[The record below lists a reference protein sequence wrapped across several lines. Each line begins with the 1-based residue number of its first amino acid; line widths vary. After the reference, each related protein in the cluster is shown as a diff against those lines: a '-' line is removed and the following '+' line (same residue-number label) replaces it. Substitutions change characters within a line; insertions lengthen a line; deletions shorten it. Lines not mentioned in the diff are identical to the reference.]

1 MNLKQVK
8 IPLEGYNQFVNC
20 YKATDDQFLAY
31 FVKKLK
37 RLVAASNR
45 LEIRKKMLE
54 ILEKEGK

>member
-8 IPLEGYNQFVNC
+8 IPLEKYGEFVNC
-20 YKATDDQFLAY
+20 YKATDQQFVDY
-31 FVKKLK
+31 FIKKLK
-37 RLVAASNR
+37 RLVVASNR